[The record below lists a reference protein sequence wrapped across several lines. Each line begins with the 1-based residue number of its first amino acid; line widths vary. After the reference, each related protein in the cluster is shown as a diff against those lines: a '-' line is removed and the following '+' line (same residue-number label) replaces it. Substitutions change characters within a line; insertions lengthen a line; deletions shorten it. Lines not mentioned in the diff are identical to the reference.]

1 MTNINPESFE
11 ENNPNKIISEIFS
24 SSITKAEAIEKLRT
38 RLLDLTSRNR
48 LLNYK
53 HPRGRSVQIINNA
66 NINLV
71 YDRVY
76 VDEKAV
82 FLKYVPE
89 PDADTYEGKRPDV
102 KITADKLYLDT
113 SFEFDPYG
121 SGGSRLAGLQTLY
134 YPAELEKQL
143 RKIANEAKTAIE
155 ETGMNMLFLILGF
168 LEFYESDDSEKPILA
183 PLIAIPISLKKGS
196 IDRQTRTYEYS
207 VEYNGEDVTD
217 NQTLREKIRRDFML
231 SLPEFTEDQKPE
243 DYFDQIQSAIV
254 GKHRWKVRRQITLGM
269 LSFGK
274 HPIWVDYDTS
284 KNPGL
289 LKHKIIDS
297 IFGGGAHG
305 GGDSYYAED
314 YKIDVHPEADQPL
327 IYDADSS
334 QHSALIDVLAGKN
347 LVINGPPGTGK
358 SQTITNIIAASLAK
372 GKKVLFVSEKLAA
385 LEVVRRKL
393 NHAGLGS
400 FCLELHSHKTEKKKL
415 LKDIQERIE
424 ANFSRPSQFDS
435 KIETLRRNKKKL
447 SQYAELIG
455 SIIGNQL
462 GLTVHEVFWM
472 AERKRQLIS
481 EKTFNMLG
489 RFMRKEASSWTN
501 DDIEQR
507 KMMLQNLA
515 ESYQNIGNYAET
527 NKWWGYT
534 PTNLSPS
541 DNEVISAIIK
551 TAKADSVTLAEASQA
566 IAVLFELSSE
576 MDVAGLV
583 QLRTLF
589 DKVPTI
595 PEGMKPSIL
604 SEMFDLDTDPR
615 GSKSSALLANVSE
628 KLNRSRALIQKS
640 ETVLLRMDGLPIADQ
655 ESLSKALCDGWLS
668 DSICYGQLSDA
679 VKIAQDVLN
688 KVLVLQSVGD
698 RSQAPDEY
706 SSRIEADTF
715 ISLVTSQVGQTV
727 SHYSPA
733 AVLASSKALAEKT
746 KDLIAKLEQI
756 EAITKTHKLPFDTKV
771 QSLEKL
777 LNEKLIDGLKSG
789 FRLDDDFIEKVRRRV
804 LLPLSGKTL
813 SNLEAIRVNLDLNL
827 PVWEA
832 AFNRLVDLGTRIG
845 LLKYGKKDLLPEIE
859 AMTKIA
865 KSAPMRLLEYR
876 DSAYSNL
883 SAADAI
889 KSLENELGTY
899 KSQLET
905 YSILL
910 YLDSVPEIGEL
921 RKAIPILRSK
931 DGFFA
936 QFDSSWRAAKNLH
949 AGLSR
954 EKRMLTASQRAEE
967 LVGLSAF
974 FDLKSNIQNSTHYRS
989 SIGRLF
995 KGLDTDINSVKSL
1008 FDWYQS
1014 AKSIFAKHSIPID
1027 MVDITSLPATRIVEL
1042 EHMSESV
1049 MSDVKL
1055 LISTQSLVG
1064 NLVGNENILFKEK
1077 LQRGYDEGFS
1087 LLRKLAE
1094 QISETLAALNPIAES
1109 YLIPT
1114 EILRLLEA
1122 KKEILTV
1129 SEEIKELVRSEATL
1143 REVAGRE
1150 LAGAVMV
1157 GVTPLNSA
1165 LNDILEIANKAN
1177 RISDSAL
1184 KFGDSDCPI
1193 ELAISF
1199 AEARIDLDNLWCLL
1213 SQNASKPVNPWSC
1226 LSQNESKPVHYGLV
1240 ELIRIAKKEA
1250 EFSLSWFLK
1259 CVKISAEGCTPA
1271 QIGDALRNNVDAN
1284 NLVAGL
1290 ESSPEVKRIL
1300 GYVFQGIETNLNAI
1314 SITHKWGAEVSAIE
1328 FPKSIQQKIL
1338 SSEAANYVSKGAE
1351 LSRVAD
1357 NAYKATRSELDKLK
1371 KFGEFSWTQWQENYR
1386 SLDGRDLPSE
1396 ISDRLAGPESDPD
1409 SVLEWARYLVIR
1421 SSVNTDGLEAF
1432 VDALENLSIPAT
1444 ELTDAFELSVYQ
1456 AIGRGLY
1463 SNYPEFGEFDGS
1475 SHENARAKYCELDR
1489 EIISLTG
1496 KNLAYQIASYKN
1508 APEGNR
1514 GITVG
1519 EYTEMHLLRK
1529 EMSKQRRHIP
1539 IRQLLKRAGTSLQQ
1553 WKPCFMMGPLSVAQ
1567 YLEQG
1572 KLKFDLV
1579 VMDEASQL
1587 KPEDAIGAIVRGS
1600 QLIVVG
1606 DPKQLP
1612 PTSFFDRRSDS
1623 DDEDEDDAPAAL
1635 TGTESILDICQQLF
1649 TPVRSLRWHYRSH
1662 HESLIAFSN
1671 HHFYKNLIV
1680 FPSPHGQNINYGV
1693 KFRYV
1698 ENGVYMDRQNLQEAQ
1713 RVVDAVLEHILK
1725 RPDLSLGVVTLN
1737 QTQRELIEELL
1748 DEKLKTFEN
1757 TDEYLLHWEEQ
1768 GYPFFI
1774 KNLENVQGDE
1784 RDVIFISTTFGKA
1797 PGTDKIRQNF
1807 GPISQPDGWRRL
1819 NVLFTRA
1826 KNKIELYS
1834 SMLAEDIIVDERTP
1848 LGTKTLKEYLD
1859 FARRGILASTDITGR
1874 EPDSDFEISVAD
1886 VVKGLGYQVQPQLGV
1901 AGFFIDMAVRN
1912 PDRPGEYLAA
1922 IECDGATYHSGFS
1935 VRDRDRIRQDIL
1947 EALGWK
1953 DKIYRIWSTD
1963 WFYNP
1968 RREIEK
1974 LIKFLHT
1981 RRQNSLIESDESD
1994 SDDASYS
2001 IGDMPIEVDAAA
2013 FESEI
2018 EVFDDDFY
2026 VEVGDR
2032 VTYRFS
2038 DDSDRK
2044 YTVRIVD
2051 RDSNPKLKLINENSP
2066 LAKALLG
2073 LCVGEDALFE
2083 IPGKD
2088 YDSVEVLKISRYQ
2101 NELDVS
2107 EETLIQRK
2115 YFKYFGRE
2123 MIIETWAG
2131 NEVFRFPLLPW
2142 DLTDIENIHDQED
2155 YTKFCYTIEQELLAD
2170 GFHEEANEDA
2180 DVDGFH
2186 EEANEGE
2193 DTEETM
2199 HEWMDLSKL
2208 LKFGDDQLSSIIK
2221 MQIDTQKF
2229 ENLKKLNQK
2238 IKDVM
2243 FLKFQ
2248 VPRCEADIE
2257 DFAWFLYWL
2266 RWDGRAIMETILS
2279 KITLQTKNSAY
2290 SLELLFHTIT
2300 DEKYDGDGTTNLR
2313 VDEFRYCDDANSL
2326 YFDGREIPVH
2336 ESILREFFL
2345 IKGIKFSLK
2354 RDFLKKN
2361 QHVACFDWQ

>member
-1 MTNINPESFE
+1 MTDISPESFE

-24 SSITKAEAIEKLRT
+24 SSITKAEAIEKLRA

-76 VDEKAV
+76 ADEKAV
-82 FLKYVPE
+82 LLKYVPE

-102 KITADKLYLDT
+102 KITADKLALDT
-113 SFEFDPYG
+113 SFEFEPYG
-121 SGGSRLAGLQTLY
+121 SGGSRLSGLQTLY

-196 IDRQTRTYEYS
+196 IDKQTRTYEYS
-207 VEYNGEDVTD
+207 VEYNGEDVAD

-243 DYFDQIQSAIV
+243 DYFDQIQSAIA
-254 GKHRWKVRRQITLGM
+254 GRHRWKVRRQITLGM

-289 LKHKIIDS
+289 LEHKIIDA

-314 YKIDVHPEADQPL
+314 YKIDVHPKADQPL

-372 GKKVLFVSEKLAA
+372 GKTVLFVSEKLAA
-385 LEVVRRKL
+385 LEVVRRRL

-424 ANFSRPSQFDS
+424 ANFSPPSQIDS
-435 KIETLRRNKKKL
+435 KIETLKRNKQKL
-447 SQYAELIG
+447 SRYAELIG

-462 GLTVHEVFWM
+462 GLTVHEVFWT
-472 AERKRQLIS
+472 AERKRQSVS

-489 RFMRKEASSWTN
+489 RFMRYEASSWTN

-507 KMMLQNLA
+507 KTMLQNLA
-515 ESYQNIGNYAET
+515 EAHQNIGSYAKT

-534 PTNLSPS
+534 PTSLGPS
-541 DNEVISAIIK
+541 DNEIISTIIK
-551 TAKADSVTLAEASQA
+551 TAKADAATLAEASQEITA
-566 IAVLFELSSE
+566 LFELSSE

-589 DKVPTI
+589 DKVSTI
-595 PEGMKPSIL
+595 PEGMQPSIL

-615 GSKSSALLANVSE
+615 GSKSSAFLVNVFV
-628 KLNRSRALIQKS
+628 KLNRSRVLIKKS
-640 ETVLLRMDGLPIADQ
+640 ETVLLRMNSLPIADQ

-668 DSICYGQLSDA
+668 DSICSGQLNDA

-688 KVLVLQSVGD
+688 KVLVLQSEGD

-715 ISLVTSQVGQTV
+715 VSLVTSQVGQTV

-756 EAITKTHKLPFDTKV
+756 EVIAKTRKLPFDTKV

-789 FRLDDDFIEKVRRRV
+789 FRLDDDFIEKVRKRV

-813 SNLEAIRVNLDLNL
+813 SNLETIRVNLDLNL
-827 PVWEA
+827 PAWEA

-859 AMTKIA
+859 AMTEVA
-865 KSAPMRLLEYR
+865 KSAPMGLLEYR

-899 KSQLET
+899 RSQLET
-905 YSILL
+905 YSISF
-910 YLDSVPEIGEL
+910 YLDSVPEVGEL
-921 RKAIPILRSK
+921 RKAVPILRSK

-995 KGLDTDINSVKSL
+995 RGLDTDINSVKSL

-1014 AKSIFAKHSIPID
+1014 AKSIFAKHSVPID
-1027 MVDITSLPATRIVEL
+1027 LVDITSLPATRIVEL

-1049 MSDVKL
+1049 ISDVKL
-1055 LISTQSLVG
+1055 LISTESLIG
-1064 NLVGNENILFKEK
+1064 NLVGNENVGLKEK
-1077 LQRGYDEGFS
+1077 LQRGYDEGFA
-1087 LLRKLAE
+1087 LLKKLAA

-1109 YLIPT
+1109 YLSPT

-1122 KKEILTV
+1122 KKEILTF

-1165 LNDILEIANKAN
+1165 LNDILEIAGKAH

-1184 KFGDSDCPI
+1184 KFGSSNCPI

-1199 AEARIDLDNLWCLL
+1199 AKARIDLDNLWCRL
-1213 SQNASKPVNPWSC
+1213 SQNASKPANPWSS
-1226 LSQNESKPVHYGLV
+1226 LKPVHYGLV
-1240 ELIRIAKKEA
+1240 ELIRIANKEA

-1259 CVKISAEGCTPA
+1259 CVEISVEGSTPA

-1284 NLVAGL
+1284 NLIVGL
-1290 ESSPEVKRIL
+1290 ESSSEVKRIL
-1300 GYVFQGIETNLNAI
+1300 GYVFQGIETNIDALA
-1314 SITHKWGAEVSAIE
+1314 ITHKWGAEVSAIE

-1351 LSRVAD
+1351 LSRIAD
-1357 NAYKATRSELDKLK
+1357 DAYKATRSELDKLK
-1371 KFGEFSWTQWQENYR
+1371 EFGEFSWTQWQESYR
-1386 SLDGRDLPSE
+1386 GVDGRNLPSE
-1396 ISDRLAGPESDPD
+1396 ISDRLDGPASDPD

-1421 SSVNTDGLEAF
+1421 SSVNTGGLEAF
-1432 VDALENLSIPAT
+1432 IDALEDLSIPAT
-1444 ELTDAFELSVYQ
+1444 ELADAFELSAYQ

-1463 SNYPEFGEFDGS
+1463 KNYSEFGEFDGS

-1496 KNLAYQIASYKN
+1496 KNLAYQIASYEN

-1514 GITVG
+1514 GVTVG
-1519 EYTEMHLLRK
+1519 EYTEMNLLRK

-1587 KPEDAIGAIVRGS
+1587 KPEEAIGAIVRGS
-1600 QLIVVG
+1600 QLVVVG

-1680 FPSPHGQNINYGV
+1680 FPSPHGQNSDYGV
-1693 KFRYV
+1693 KFRYIK
-1698 ENGVYMDRQNLQEAQ
+1698 NGVYLDRQNLQEAQ

-1737 QTQRELIEELL
+1737 RTQRELIEELL
-1748 DEKLKTFEN
+1748 DEKLKSFEN
-1757 TDEYLLHWEEQ
+1757 ADEYLLHWEEQ

-1826 KNKIELYS
+1826 KNKVELYS
-1834 SMLAEDIIVDERTP
+1834 SMMAEDIIVDERTP
-1848 LGTKTLKEYLD
+1848 LGTKALKEYLD
-1859 FARRGILASTDITGR
+1859 FARRGVLASTDITGR

-1912 PDRPGEYLAA
+1912 PDRTGEYLAA

-1974 LIKFLHT
+1974 LTKFLHT
-1981 RRQNSLIESDESD
+1981 RRLNSSIETDELD
-1994 SDDASYS
+1994 SNDTSYP
-2001 IGDMPIEVDAAA
+2001 IGDMPIEVDVGA

-2018 EVFDDDFY
+2018 QVFDDHFY

-2032 VTYRFS
+2032 VTYHFN
-2038 DDSDRK
+2038 DDSDHK
-2044 YTVRIVD
+2044 YTVMIVD
-2051 RDSNPKLKLINENSP
+2051 SESNPKLMLINENSP
-2066 LAKALLG
+2066 LAQALLG
-2073 LCVGEDALFE
+2073 LCVGEDSVFE
-2083 IPGKD
+2083 IPGQD
-2088 YDSVEVLKISRYQ
+2088 CRSIEV
-2101 NELDVS
+2101 
-2107 EETLIQRK
+2107 
-2115 YFKYFGRE
+2115 
-2123 MIIETWAG
+2123 
-2131 NEVFRFPLLPW
+2131 
-2142 DLTDIENIHDQED
+2142 
-2155 YTKFCYTIEQELLAD
+2155 
-2170 GFHEEANEDA
+2170 
-2180 DVDGFH
+2180 
-2186 EEANEGE
+2186 
-2193 DTEETM
+2193 
-2199 HEWMDLSKL
+2199 
-2208 LKFGDDQLSSIIK
+2208 IK
-2221 MQIDTQKF
+2221 
-2229 ENLKKLNQK
+2229 
-2238 IKDVM
+2238 
-2243 FLKFQ
+2243 
-2248 VPRCEADIE
+2248 
-2257 DFAWFLYWL
+2257 
-2266 RWDGRAIMETILS
+2266 
-2279 KITLQTKNSAY
+2279 
-2290 SLELLFHTIT
+2290 
-2300 DEKYDGDGTTNLR
+2300 
-2313 VDEFRYCDDANSL
+2313 
-2326 YFDGREIPVH
+2326 
-2336 ESILREFFL
+2336 ILRQN
-2345 IKGIKFSLK
+2345 S
-2354 RDFLKKN
+2354 
-2361 QHVACFDWQ
+2361 VS